1 MFLEL
6 TTRSRHAKLLQKL
19 QKIGISGKMYDYI
32 KTFLSGRS
40 MQVRWIGAMSVVKT
54 VSMAVPQ
61 GSVIPPLLFNIM
73 VHDVVTAV
81 TGKVV
86 ITIYADDLAIWL
98 DTHIRRLFLEKST
111 AVKRVMKL
119 FQAAVDGIVRFTR
132 ENEVYFVHPQN
143 CMHPLPHKQSPQQAA
158 TCQDQRWL
166 YLRFQESQVP
176 GREFQ
181 SPRADQSTSGQQREE
196 RFSRPQCHQGPQRA
210 ALG

>member
-40 MQVRWIGAMSVVKT
+40 MQARWIGAMSVVKT

-61 GSVIPPLLFNIM
+61 GSVISPLLFNIM

-86 ITIYADDLAIWL
+86 ITIYADDLAMWL
-98 DTHIRRLFLEKST
+98 DTHIRRLFLENST

-119 FQAAVDGIVRFTR
+119 FQAAVDGIVRFRR

-158 TCQDQRWL
+158 TCQDQR
-166 YLRFQESQVP
+166 
-176 GREFQ
+176 
-181 SPRADQSTSGQQREE
+181 
-196 RFSRPQCHQGPQRA
+196 
-210 ALG
+210 